1 MGWNSLDI
9 KKDCPIFKYT
19 KPGEYVYYVHS
30 FYAKDCNGS
39 VVATSDYGGIK
50 ITGAVQ
56 RDNIY
61 GTQFHPE
68 KSGEAGLRM
77 LRAFGE
83 L

>member
-1 MGWNSLDI
+1 
-9 KKDCPIFKYT
+9 
-19 KPGEYVYYVHS
+19 
-30 FYAKDCNGS
+30 YAKDCEKS

-56 RDNIY
+56 RDNIF

-68 KSGEAGLRM
+68 KSGEAGLLM
-77 LRAFGE
+77 LRAFCE